1 MKRNFIKVRKYK
13 LSNKVTFF
21 LSLVF
26 LVLAIYYLWIEIA
39 SANSSIVQVLNNT
52 SVSSLLI
59 SLAVVFF
66 LQFLNWFIEALKFK
80 VLLQKDTSLSIL
92 IIIKSIYIG
101 NFTAFFTPERIGNF
115 IGRAMVF
122 KDKKEEVVLAT
133 LLGNLAQLIIT
144 VVVGLISM
152 VYLKVYLFKEL
163 FNLAQFQF
171 IPLLFYFLLLVILLF
186 GFFNS
191 KVITVFSKIRFIEK
205 WANQLKKLTFFTNSS
220 KFYALFLASLRYLV
234 FYFQYLILANTL
246 HLDIDFI
253 NLFAYVGVLFG
264 LVTFIPSPLPGN
276 LGTREG
282 LASFLLGG
290 GLIGIQFSFISFFV
304 WLINVGFASIFGGI
318 IYSYTYL
325 KK

>member
-1 MKRNFIKVRKYK
+1 M
-13 LSNKVTFF
+13 VTW
-21 LSLVF
+21 SP
-26 LVLAIYYLWIEIA
+26 
-39 SANSSIVQVLNNT
+39 
-52 SVSSLLI
+52 
-59 SLAVVFF
+59 
-66 LQFLNWFIEALKFK
+66 LKIF
-80 VLLQKDTSLSIL
+80 
-92 IIIKSIYIG
+92 
-101 NFTAFFTPERIGNF
+101 
-115 IGRAMVF
+115 
-122 KDKKEEVVLAT
+122 
-133 LLGNLAQLIIT
+133 
-144 VVVGLISM
+144 
-152 VYLKVYLFKEL
+152 
-163 FNLAQFQF
+163 
-171 IPLLFYFLLLVILLF
+171 
-186 GFFNS
+186 
-191 KVITVFSKIRFIEK
+191 TVFSKIRFTEK

-304 WLINVGFASIFGGI
+304 WLINVGFASVFGGI
-318 IYSYTYL
+318 IYSYFFYL